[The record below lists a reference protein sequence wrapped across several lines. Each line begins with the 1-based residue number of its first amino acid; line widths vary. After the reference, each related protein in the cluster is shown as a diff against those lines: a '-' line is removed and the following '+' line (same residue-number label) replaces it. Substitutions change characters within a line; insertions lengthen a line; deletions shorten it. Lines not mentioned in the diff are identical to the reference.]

1 MKWYPLNSESK
12 ETLPPLSWF
21 HLVFCHSSK
30 KNKWFMHTVPMSL
43 GLCFCLFITIERS
56 IILTGCMCVL
66 TLEMYCINLCTST
79 CQLILTALT
88 DFLVVIEFQP
98 SRGQEPPWDYHH
110 HQTSELGCRTE
121 PSLSLHHSPNFV
133 VASVT
138 FHCPLYYS
146 ASRSIFK
153 VSLD

>member
-1 MKWYPLNSESK
+1 MP
-12 ETLPPLSWF
+12 
-21 HLVFCHSSK
+21 
-30 KNKWFMHTVPMSL
+30 TVPMSL
-43 GLCFCLFITIERS
+43 GLCVCLFIAIERS
-56 IILTGCMCVL
+56 IILTGCTCVL
-66 TLEMYCINLCTST
+66 TLEICCINLCTST

-98 SRGQEPPWDYHH
+98 SRGQVPPRDHH
-110 HQTSELGCRTE
+110 HLQTSELSCRTE

-133 VASVT
+133 AASMT
-138 FHCPLYYS
+138 FHCPLYDS